1 MKKII
6 ILFVLSILSFTQFY
20 SENCGFSVAAQI
32 NWLNFDRVKITVQNG
47 RIGTFP
53 SDSNI
58 TDNRFREDDS
68 WCITL
73 GKEVR
78 QGVYIILDENGNNT
92 GNLISFGETG
102 MSGLWGWLILHY
114 TNAESPYKED
124 HAKGKGFF
132 HTRHYS
138 LMLYPTMY

>member
-1 MKKII
+1 MKKLI

-47 RIGTFP
+47 RTGTFP
-53 SDSNI
+53 SDCNI

-78 QGVYIILDENGNNT
+78 QGVYIILDEYGNNT

-102 MSGLWGWLILHY
+102 MSGLWEWLILHY
-114 TNAESPYKED
+114 TNAESPYK
-124 HAKGKGFF
+124 G
-132 HTRHYS
+132 R
-138 LMLYPTMY
+138 PC